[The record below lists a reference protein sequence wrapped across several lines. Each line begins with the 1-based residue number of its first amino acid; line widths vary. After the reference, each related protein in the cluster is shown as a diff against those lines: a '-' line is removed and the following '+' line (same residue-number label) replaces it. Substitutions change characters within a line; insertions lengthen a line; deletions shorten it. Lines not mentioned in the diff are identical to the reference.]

1 MITGTCFPGF
11 LLLELFI
18 TCFPG
23 FLLLELLITVCTCT
37 AVTPWRNFN
46 KTLKESFVNI
56 SQVFS
61 RVSTNTMKECV
72 CVAGQGKGSSNI
84 VNEVTDSRN

>member
-1 MITGTCFPGF
+1 M
-11 LLLELFI
+11 
-18 TCFPG
+18 
-23 FLLLELLITVCTCT
+23 

-46 KTLKESFVNI
+46 NTFKESFVNV

-72 CVAGQGKGSSNI
+72 CVAGQEKMSSKI
-84 VNEVTDSRN
+84 VSELTDTRN